1 MLSLTCQSRPSFPHR
16 RQLINLQLLSS
27 PTFHRAV
34 RRVHKKVHEIRHGEK
49 FYDPSEMGGTKIESR
64 LLTAVDLEFGY

>member
-1 MLSLTCQSRPSFPHR
+1 
-16 RQLINLQLLSS
+16 
-27 PTFHRAV
+27 V